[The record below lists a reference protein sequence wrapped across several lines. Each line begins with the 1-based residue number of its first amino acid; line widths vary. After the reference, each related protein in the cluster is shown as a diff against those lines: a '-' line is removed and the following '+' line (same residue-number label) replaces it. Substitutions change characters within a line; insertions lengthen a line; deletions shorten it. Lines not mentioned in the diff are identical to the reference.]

1 MQLRTYIARIGRITP
16 LPEESQPGGYRLRP
30 KADKTIDICLNC
42 PKEKCTGKCELLKR
56 QKIIK

>member
-1 MQLRTYIARIGRITP
+1 MRITP